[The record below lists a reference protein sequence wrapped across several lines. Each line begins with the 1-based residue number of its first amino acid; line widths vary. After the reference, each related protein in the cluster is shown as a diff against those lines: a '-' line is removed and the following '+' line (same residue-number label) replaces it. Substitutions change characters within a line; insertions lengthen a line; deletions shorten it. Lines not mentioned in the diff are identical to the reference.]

1 MKFPTIS
8 PTIKGDK
15 VQKEIIGIGI
25 YKKKTKKRKRKMIKK
40 K

>member
-25 YKKKTKKRKRKMIKK
+25 YKQKNKK
-40 K
+40 KEKEK